1 MPSMARGDSRNYQVA
16 IESIKRIN
24 SESRLNDSALKG
36 FARANEFDEV
46 AVALSMM
53 CDLPIN
59 VVERGWSRT
68 DPK

>member
-1 MPSMARGDSRNYQVA
+1 MARDDSRDYQVA
-16 IESIKRIN
+16 IEAIKKIN
-24 SESRLNDSALKG
+24 SEGRLSNSVLKG